1 VGSRS
6 RLTPT
11 DIPKLATGPETH
23 VFDLSEDTN
32 AEARLERVL
41 ETHYRNTE
49 SVLIADPR
57 SVMLH
62 KSGLVNGK
70 YTLTVPAL
78 SHLCSRLAPGLAH
91 LSRDIAG
98 IGGVDTKRTDPE
110 LAMSILNRVLR
121 LRFDR
126 LAGCSFILDRS
137 QNCIE
142 GIVGRKYEYFPNLAL
157 FQRAREFTA
166 KTHNPAAFCE
176 AVLQGRRLMLRFLNT
191 RPVFDVDIENRPT
204 ERFLG
209 GYHFANSEVG
219 DCSVKA
225 AAVLSREPYTSK
237 AISPFIDG
245 GKLPHIKGPKFT
257 QKFQNL
263 LERVRTKVRYATK
276 YKFQVLTL
284 MDQKLG
290 LGGTED
296 ENDKR
301 LQNIVNQLH
310 RRGLQKGFAESVV
323 STAIWQG
330 SYAVDVI
337 RKDEDNPL
345 AAFERRTSFDI
356 FNALTS
362 EAKHRGIEEREN
374 AEQLAYQMLTGKFAI
389 N

>member
-1 VGSRS
+1 V
-6 RLTPT
+6 
-11 DIPKLATGPETH
+11 PKLAIEPETH
-23 VFDLSEDTN
+23 VFNLIEDAA
-32 AEARLERVL
+32 AEERLERTL

-49 SVLIADPR
+49 NVLIADPR

-70 YTLTVPAL
+70 YKLTVPAL
-78 SHLCSRLAPGLAH
+78 SHLCSKLAPGLAH
-91 LSRDIAG
+91 LTRDIAG
-98 IGGVDTKRTDPE
+98 IGGVAAKRTDPE
-110 LAMSILNRVLR
+110 LAMSILNRVLK

-126 LAGCSFILDRS
+126 LAGCSFILDR
-137 QNCIE
+137 NHNRIE
-142 GIVGRKYEYFPNLAL
+142 GIVGRKYEYFPNLDL

-166 KTHNPAAFCE
+166 KTHNPATFCE
-176 AVLQGRRLMLRFLNT
+176 AALYGRRLMLRFLNT
-191 RPVFDVDIENRPT
+191 NSVFEVTAENRPT
-204 ERFLG
+204 ERFFG

-225 AAVLSREPYTSK
+225 AAVLSREPYISK

-245 GKLPHIKGPKFT
+245 GKLPHVKGPKFN
-257 QKFQNL
+257 QKFQRL

-276 YKFQVLTL
+276 YKFQVLIL

-301 LQNIVNQLH
+301 LQNIVSQLH

-345 AAFERRTSFDI
+345 AAFERRTAFDI

-362 EAKHRGIEEREN
+362 EARHRGIEEREN
-374 AEQLAYQMLTGKFAI
+374 AEQLAYQMLTGKFAV